1 MIRPARPLVVLAM
14 LMAVGLTLSTAAW
27 AHPRPVP
34 PSIDDEATPAPV
46 SVPVPVREPAAAP
59 SAPTPLIPGLVVG
72 VTIAAVLATRRRGLI
87 GVLALALIAL
97 AAETGV
103 HSVHHLADRQAAA
116 ECVVALA
123 TAQVHGTV
131 EPAPHVHDLRLD
143 VPLGSITVASPERPG
158 ARPSRPDEGRAPP
171 AA

>member
-1 MIRPARPLVVLAM
+1 MIRPARLLVVLAM
-14 LMAVGLTLSTAAW
+14 LMAVSLTLSTAAW

-46 SVPVPVREPAAAP
+46 SVPTPVPAAPP
-59 SAPTPLIPGLVVG
+59 SAPTPLVPGLVLG
-72 VTIAAVLATRRRGLI
+72 VTVAAVLASRRRGLV

-97 AAETGV
+97 AVETGV

-143 VPLGSITVASPERPG
+143 VPLGSVAVASAERPG
-158 ARPSRPDEGRAPP
+158 SRPSRPDEGRAPP
-171 AA
+171 TA

>member
-14 LMAVGLTLSTAAW
+14 LMAVSLTLSTAAW
-27 AHPRPVP
+27 AHPRPATP
-34 PSIDDEATPAPV
+34 ALDDEAPPSQVA
-46 SVPVPVREPAAAP
+46 VPVPAQAAAP
-59 SAPTPLIPGLVVG
+59 AAPTPLVPALVLG
-72 VTIAAVLATRRRGLI
+72 IAVAVVLASRRRAFAGL
-87 GVLALALIAL
+87 LAVALIAL
-97 AAETGV
+97 AVETGV

-131 EPAPHVHDLRLD
+131 EPAPDVHDPRLD
-143 VPLGSITVASPERPG
+143 VPLGSLPVASPERPG
-158 ARPSRPDEGRAPP
+158 SRPSRPDEGRAPP

>member
-1 MIRPARPLVVLAM
+1 MIRLARPLVVLAI
-14 LMAVGLTLSTAAW
+14 LMVVSLILSTAAW
-27 AHPRPVP
+27 AHPRPVAP
-34 PSIDDEATPAPV
+34 VDDEATPAPITI
-46 SVPVPVREPAAAP
+46 PVPAPAAAP
-59 SAPTPLIPGLVVG
+59 SAPTPLVPGLVLG
-72 VTIAAVLATRRRGLI
+72 AAVVTMLASRRRGLV
-87 GVLALALIAL
+87 GVLALALVAL
-97 AAETGV
+97 AAETSV

-143 VPLGSITVASPERPG
+143 VPVGSVPVASSERPG
-158 ARPSRPDEGRAPP
+158 SRPSRPDEGRAPP

>member
-1 MIRPARPLVVLAM
+1 M
-14 LMAVGLTLSTAAW
+14 LMAVSLTLSTAAW

-34 PSIDDEATPAPV
+34 PSVDDEVTPAPV
-46 SVPVPVREPAAAP
+46 SVPVPAPAAAPP
-59 SAPTPLIPGLVVG
+59 SAPTPLIPGLVLG
-72 VTIAAVLATRRRGLI
+72 VTVAAVLASRRRGVV

-97 AAETGV
+97 AVETGV

-143 VPLGSITVASPERPG
+143 VPIGSVAVASPERPG
-158 ARPSRPDEGRAPP
+158 SRPSRPDEGRAPP

>member
-1 MIRPARPLVVLAM
+1 MIRPARLLVVLAM
-14 LMAVGLTLSTAAW
+14 LMAVSLTLSTAAW

-46 SVPVPVREPAAAP
+46 SIPVPAPAAAP
-59 SAPTPLIPGLVVG
+59 AAPTPLVPGLVLG
-72 VTIAAVLATRRRGLI
+72 VTAAAVLASRRRGLV

-97 AAETGV
+97 AGETGV

-123 TAQVHGTV
+123 TAQVHGPV

-143 VPLGSITVASPERPG
+143 VPIGSVAVASPERPG
-158 ARPSRPDEGRAPP
+158 SRPSRPDEGRAPP